1 MFNSATAYTNPETTA
16 PTKTPFNWMAFF
28 NRIGK
33 LYALSAVSRYK

>member
-1 MFNSATAYTNPETTA
+1 MLNSATAYTNPEAAT
-16 PTKTPFNWMAFF
+16 PTKTSFNWMTFF